1 MSFILRNIV
10 INIVIWLLWLYYR
23 CINMA
28 RLGNSFKLSMLVRM
42 EHEGTPKTF
51 VDLNIHI
58 GKCKFHRKLFVKRL
72 LDY

>member
-1 MSFILRNIV
+1 
-10 INIVIWLLWLYYR
+10 
-23 CINMA
+23 MA